1 MHKKICFLIIIIALI
16 GGQEV
21 FAQKK
26 GAKTNEQEVIA
37 PKKRVKPGEENTR
50 ENNTAFIEALNQKIQ
65 GNYAEA
71 IQLFETILKKFPY
84 DHASMYE
91 LSDVYGIQNEFPM
104 AIKWASKA
112 SELDPDNDWYYLA
125 LSELYIKNNEPHK
138 SVAVMERL
146 SKRKPNNMDYVES
159 LAMTYL
165 MVGEYEKA
173 VSQLNII
180 ESQQGVS
187 EELSY
192 EKYKIYKNSGKNK
205 KAIAEIE
212 NLIKYFPN
220 ETRYYSLL
228 AEIYMELGMKKEA
241 MKAYEKILEINPKDP
256 YVHIALADYY
266 RQEGNLK
273 RAKEELK
280 TGFANPDLDFT
291 TKLRLVGIFIQ
302 ISRTSGNIS
311 DNDLKEMLKTITQ
324 AHPDE
329 PEAWGLYADIAL
341 QEKNYAE
348 AQKALMKMIT
358 SDSTRYNTW
367 EMLLYADYALEDFNN
382 MAQHAATAARF
393 FPLQPL
399 PFMFGG
405 IANYQLGNYAKAVQM
420 LERGK
425 DFVFDDPRT
434 LEDFYTLLG
443 DSYHQLK
450 NDEKTFFYYDK
461 ALKNN
466 PKNALVLNNYAYYLA
481 VTGKDLEKAE
491 KMSFESLK
499 IDASNVN
506 NMDTYGWIMYKM
518 GRYEDAALWIKKA
531 LEKNPDNGVVNDHYG
546 DIMYKLGKID
556 EAVTYWKKAKDSG
569 DKTIENIDKKI
580 NNRKLYE

>member
-1 MHKKICFLIIIIALI
+1 
-16 GGQEV
+16 
-21 FAQKK
+21 
-26 GAKTNEQEVIA
+26 
-37 PKKRVKPGEENTR
+37 
-50 ENNTAFIEALNQKIQ
+50 
-65 GNYAEA
+65 
-71 IQLFETILKKFPY
+71 
-84 DHASMYE
+84 
-91 LSDVYGIQNEFPM
+91 M
-104 AIKWASKA
+104 A
-112 SELDPDNDWYYLA
+112 
-125 LSELYIKNNEPHK
+125 
-138 SVAVMERL
+138 
-146 SKRKPNNMDYVES
+146 
-159 LAMTYL
+159 YL

-187 EELSY
+187 EELSL

-280 TGFANPDLDFT
+280 IGFANPDLDFT
-291 TKLRLVGIFIQ
+291 TKLQLVGIFIQ

-311 DNDLKEMLKTITQ
+311 DNELKEMLKTITQ

-367 EMLLYADYALEDFNN
+367 EMLLYADYALEDFNK

-425 DFVFDDPRT
+425 DFVFDDPRV

-481 VTGKDLEKAE
+481 VSGKDLEKAE

-499 IDASNVN
+499 IDANNVN

-580 NNRKLYE
+580 NDRKLYE